1 MNPEIPT
8 IAESGLPGFRYD
20 SWGALFAPA
29 KTPRAVVDKLNR
41 EVANALARPEVRD
54 RLQAVGME
62 PVPGTPAALDKFVAE
77 QLKQAL
83 ALAQRA
89 GIKPE

>member
-1 MNPEIPT
+1 VLKLPEI
-8 IAESGLPGFRYD
+8 
-20 SWGALFAPA
+20 
-29 KTPRAVVDKLNR
+29 R
-41 EVANALARPEVRD
+41 E
-54 RLQAVGME
+54 RLQAVGIE
-62 PVPGTPAALDKFVAE
+62 PAPGTPAELDKFVAE